1 MRQKTLA
8 SGLALGLSLGFALT
22 FGLGFSSPLF
32 AAEPEP
38 PVERT
43 VTTADGAMYR
53 GEVLEYVSGD
63 HITLKLDTGE
73 QRRISWNDATQISPP
88 RPKGSKP
95 PPPPEP
101 VRPTQPPTPP
111 PPLPKTEAVPT
122 VVPPGTERTITTQD
136 GLTVHGEI
144 LEYEVGS
151 HILMKPA
158 VGERRRIPWAEAKR
172 ISPPRSS
179 EPGGYSPERTII
191 LRDGSAVRG
200 ELVESMIGD
209 YTTLKLPSGAIR
221 RVAWNDARRILL
233 PRPEGVPSPIP
244 MSGELLITLDNGSRI
259 QGVYFEFVPDEYLVL
274 RHASGRF
281 RIIPVR
287 SIKQILQLGDASAQ
301 QPPQL

>member
-1 MRQKTLA
+1 MRQTALSFGFTIA
-8 SGLALGLSLGFALT
+8 MSLGLSLS
-22 FGLGFSSPLF
+22 LGSGVPTA

-43 VTTADGAMYR
+43 VTTSDGAMYR

-73 QRRISWNDATQISPP
+73 QRRILWNDATQISPP
-88 RPKGSKP
+88 RPKGSKAPPPEPAKPAP
-95 PPPPEP
+95 PPPPPP
-101 VRPTQPPTPP
+101 V
-111 PPLPKTEAVPT
+111 LKTEVVPT
-122 VVPPGTERTITTQD
+122 VVPPGTERTITNQD
-136 GLTVHGEI
+136 GLTVHGEV

-151 HILMKPA
+151 HILLKPA

-191 LRDGSAVRG
+191 LRDGTTLRG
-200 ELVESMIGD
+200 DLVESMVGD
-209 YTTLKLPSGAIR
+209 YTTLKLAGGAIR
-221 RVAWNDARRILL
+221 RVAWTDAKRILL
-233 PRPEGVPSPIP
+233 PRPEGAPSPIP
-244 MSGELLITLDNGSRI
+244 MTGELLITLDNGSRI
-259 QGVYFEFVPDEYLVL
+259 QGTYFEFVPDDHLVL

-287 SIKQILQLGDASAQ
+287 SIKQILQLGDASAN
-301 QPPQL
+301 P

>member
-1 MRQKTLA
+1 M
-8 SGLALGLSLGFALT
+8 ALSMAM
-22 FGLGFSSPLF
+22 GLGTLTLSTA

-88 RPKGSKP
+88 RPKGSKA
-95 PPPPEP
+95 PPPEP
-101 VRPTQPPTPP
+101 PRPAAPP
-111 PPLPKTEAVPT
+111 PSPAPVVKSEAVPT
-122 VVPPGTERTITTQD
+122 VVPPGTERTITNQD
-136 GLTVHGEI
+136 GLTVHGEV

-151 HILMKPA
+151 HILLKPA
-158 VGERRRIPWAEAKR
+158 VGERRRIPWADAKR
-172 ISPPRSS
+172 ISPPRSND
-179 EPGGYSPERTII
+179 PGGYSPERTIV
-191 LRDGSAVRG
+191 LRDGTTLRG
-200 ELVESMIGD
+200 ELVESMVGE
-209 YTTLKLPSGAIR
+209 YTTLKLTNGSIR
-221 RVAWNDARRILL
+221 RVAWSDAKRILL

-244 MSGELLITLDNGSRI
+244 MNGELLITIDNGSRI
-259 QGVYFEFVPDEYLVL
+259 QGTYFEFVPDDHLVL
-274 RHASGRF
+274 RHATGRF

-301 QPPQL
+301 P

>member
-1 MRQKTLA
+1 MRQK
-8 SGLALGLSLGFALT
+8 ALG
-22 FGLGFSSPLF
+22 FGLGFGVGLVLALGMSGPLL

-101 VRPTQPPTPP
+101 AHFTPTPP
-111 PPLPKTEAVPT
+111 PPPPKAEAVPT

-144 LEYEVGS
+144 IEYEVGS

-209 YTTLKLPSGAIR
+209 YTTLKLPTGAIR
-221 RVAWNDARRILL
+221 RVAWSDARRILL

-259 QGVYFEFVPDEYLVL
+259 QGVYFEFVPDDHLVL